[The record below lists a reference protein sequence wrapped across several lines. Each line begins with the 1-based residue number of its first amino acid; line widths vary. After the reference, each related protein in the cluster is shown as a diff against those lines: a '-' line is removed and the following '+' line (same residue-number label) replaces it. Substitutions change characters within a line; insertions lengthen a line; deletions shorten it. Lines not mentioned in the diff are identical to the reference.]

1 MVVRLGDVGYV
12 TSHLLD
18 SVLQEELRHSTA
30 GRTRNAMWSM
40 VLRIRSRL
48 AVSNEKITW
57 LTPTLLIPLQ
67 PVGGHADVVGRDDV
81 LGATPGPR
89 SSSNWTCAR
98 PNTPRSM
105 GPRPIAVAS
114 SFSRVL
120 AAREPIATT
129 ASASSM
135 PWWFGSLTP

>member
-48 AVSNEKITW
+48 AVATEKITW
-57 LTPTLLIPLQ
+57 LTPPLLIPLQ

-98 PNTPRSM
+98 TEKTRSM
-105 GPRPIAVAS
+105 WAGPIAVAY
-114 SFSRVL
+114 SFSRL
-120 AAREPIATT
+120 IAASEPIATT
-129 ASASSM
+129 ASTSSM
-135 PWWFGSLTP
+135 PWWF